1 MALGLH
7 AKYYSLYPLPPQ
19 SETHFSDTWKAIR
32 IASSKTIIAQAETMR
47 TKKKLKPSFF
57 QQIRHKWSSKISSPR
72 KKFPWQE
79 EEAKK
84 LVIEEE
90 EEEEE
95 MKTPQSFRVAEIDVE
110 SPVNDPVSLALPNR
124 FVSAPWEHGNS
135 TQMRFDS
142 QPQISRISPLKE
154 ENVDESLVND
164 VVKEANE
171 MDNEVN
177 CEEEIKIDG
186 RIEEKHVELQRD
198 KPITVVGGLKD
209 VDSVNEELKESG
221 DFGGSNRAPWKE
233 DKRRRN
239 NTALAEK
246 MIPEHEL
253 QRLRNISLRMLER
266 IKVKNAGITQ
276 ALVDS
281 IHEKWKIDEVV
292 KLKFEEP
299 HSLNMKRTHEI
310 LEVSIGN

>member
-7 AKYYSLYPLPPQ
+7 ANYYSLYPLPPR

-47 TKKKLKPSFF
+47 TRKKLKPSFF

-90 EEEEE
+90 EEKEE

-110 SPVNDPVSLALPNR
+110 SPVNDPVSFALPNR

-135 TQMRFDS
+135 TQMLFDS

-253 QRLRNISLRMLER
+253 QRLRNISLRLLER
-266 IKVKNAGITQ
+266 IKVKSAGITQ